1 MIKTSSMERNVDFRS
16 GGLKLSAV
24 LRIPTGMQQGETRP
38 AFVVLHGF
46 GSTKNAGNVIKPTE
60 MLSALGYVTLR
71 FDMRGCGGSEGKR
84 GHVICLEQV
93 EDTRSAISWLC
104 EQPEVEPDRVGLL
117 GSSFGAAVAVYT
129 AGIDSRPACVISS
142 GGWGNGE
149 RKFRGQHKTPEHY
162 GQFLAMLEAGRKH
175 KEATGQSLQV
185 SRYAIVPIPEH
196 LRNHVVHGSIQTFPV
211 DTAQSMFDFRA
222 DDVVGNISPRPI
234 IFLHSSEDSV
244 TPTEQSIAM
253 FDRAGLPKDLHLFGE
268 TDHFMFD
275 ESNMRVRTV
284 VTDWLNRFFPVRIAE
299 N

>member
-1 MIKTSSMERNVDFRS
+1 MLRVKEASRR
-16 GGLKLSAV
+16 GSAV
-24 LRIPTGMQQGETRP
+24 PE
-38 AFVVLHGF
+38 V
-46 GSTKNAGNVIKPTE
+46 STKLKPAELEAAIMKRLAEHPDCAGFTSRRRDLCRLKKP
-60 MLSALGYVTLR
+60 LGYATLR
-71 FDMRGCGGSEGKR
+71 FDMRGCGDSEGKK
-84 GHVICLEQV
+84 GHLICLEQV

-104 EQPEVEPDRVGLL
+104 EQPEVEQERVGLL

-129 AGIDSRPACVISS
+129 AGIDSRSACVISS

-149 RKFRGQHKTPEHY
+149 RKFRGQHKTTELY
-162 GQFLAMLEAGRKH
+162 EKFLAMLQAGQKH

-185 SRYAIVPIPEH
+185 SRYDIVPVPEH
-196 LRNHVVHGSIQTFPV
+196 LRNHVVHGSIQTFTV

-222 DDVVGNISPRPI
+222 EDVVGTISPRPV

-253 FDRAGLPKDLHLFGE
+253 FNRASLPKDLHLFAE

-275 ESNMRVRTV
+275 ESNIRVRTV
-284 VTDWLNRFFPVRIAE
+284 VTDWLNRFFPVRIAQ

>member
-1 MIKTSSMERNVDFRS
+1 MTSAMERNVYFRS
-16 GGLKLSAV
+16 GGLNLSAV
-24 LRIPTGMQQGETRP
+24 LRIPDGMQPGERRP

-46 GSTKNAGNVIKPTE
+46 GSTKNAGNVTRPTE

-71 FDMRGCGGSEGKR
+71 FDMRGCGESEGKK
-84 GHVICLEQV
+84 GHLICLEQV

-104 EQPEVEPDRVGLL
+104 EQTEVEPERIGLL

-129 AGIDSRPACVISS
+129 AGIDTRVACVISS

-149 RKFRGQHKTPEHY
+149 RKFRGQHKTAELY
-162 GQFLAMLEAGRKH
+162 EQFLAMLEAGRKH

-185 SRYAIVPIPEH
+185 SRYDIVPVPEH
-196 LRNHVVHGSIQTFPV
+196 LRNHVVHGSIETFPV
-211 DTAQSMFDFRA
+211 DTAQSMFDFRPEE
-222 DDVVGNISPRPI
+222 VVGNISPRPVM
-234 IFLHSSEDSV
+234 FLHSSEDSV

-253 FDRAGLPKDLHLFGE
+253 FNRAGLPKDLHLFAE

-275 ESNMRVRTV
+275 ESNGRVLAV
-284 VTDWLNRFFPVRIAE
+284 VTNWLNKFFPVRIAQ

>member
-1 MIKTSSMERNVDFRS
+1 MSMTSAMERNVYIHS
-16 GGLKLSAV
+16 GRLKLSAV
-24 LRIPTGMQQGETRP
+24 LRIPDGMQPGERRP

-46 GSTKNAGNVIKPTE
+46 GSTKNAGNVIRPTE

-71 FDMRGCGGSEGKR
+71 FDMRGCGESEGKK
-84 GHVICLEQV
+84 GHLICLDQV

-104 EQPEVEPDRVGLL
+104 EQAEVEPERIGLL

-129 AGIDSRPACVISS
+129 AGIDTRAACVISS

-149 RKFRGQHKTPEHY
+149 RKFQGQHKTTELY
-162 GQFLAMLEAGRKH
+162 EQFIAMLEAGRKH

-185 SRYAIVPIPEH
+185 SRYDIVPIPER
-196 LRNHVVHGSIQTFPV
+196 LRNHVVHGSIETFPV
-211 DTAQSMFDFRA
+211 DTAQSMFDFRPEE
-222 DDVVGNISPRPI
+222 VVAKISPRPVM
-234 IFLHSSEDSV
+234 FLHSSEDSV

-253 FDRAGLPKDLHLFGE
+253 FERAVLPKDLHLFAE

-275 ESNMRVRTV
+275 ESNGRVLAV
-284 VTDWLNRFFPVRIAE
+284 VTNWLNKFFPVAQ